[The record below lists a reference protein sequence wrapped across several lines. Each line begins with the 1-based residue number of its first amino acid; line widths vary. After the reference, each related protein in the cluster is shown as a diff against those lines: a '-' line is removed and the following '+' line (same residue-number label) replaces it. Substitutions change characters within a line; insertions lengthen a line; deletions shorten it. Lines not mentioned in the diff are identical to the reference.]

1 MKNRLHWLV
10 LIAMCGLSASSVG
23 LLINSVGVFYS
34 PVSDNLEILRG
45 TFALHVTLSTF
56 VCAITSLFVSR
67 ILSERNFKLLVTI
80 GIISASGSTMLM
92 SCSTEMWHFLILG
105 VIRGIGNAFFG
116 MVIITV
122 LVNNWFIKLHGL
134 ATSIALSFGGISGA
148 ICSPF
153 LSRTIEIYG
162 WNFSFIIMG
171 IMIFVFC
178 VPFLVLPITIKPEHQ
193 GMQPYGF
200 IVEQEYNR
208 KIQNHDSKAFRY
220 ISKPFIVL
228 FLFCLLLTS
237 ITSFTQHFPGFAQSI
252 KVSVQVGSFMISACM
267 FGNII
272 SKLLIGIL
280 SDIIGPIKSIVLM
293 MCINV
298 FACILLMNTTSVSLL
313 LIAAFMFGFIYSIS
327 AVGIVLL
334 TKLVFGIEYYDKIY
348 PVISFAGNVGSALT
362 ISLIGYLYDFTG
374 TYKIAFLF
382 VLLFEI
388 FNLYLLYIINKKA
401 NNKIINR

>member
-1 MKNRLHWLV
+1 MKNKLHWFV

-23 LLINSVGVFYS
+23 LLINSIGVFYS
-34 PVSDNLEILRG
+34 PVSDSLGILRG

-56 VCAITSLFVSR
+56 VCAITSLFVSK
-67 ILSERNFKLLVTI
+67 ILNKKNFKSLVTM
-80 GIISASGSTMLM
+80 GIITASISTMLM
-92 SCSTEMWHFLILG
+92 SCSTEMWQFLMLG
-105 VIRGIGNAFFG
+105 IIRGIGNAFFG
-116 MVIITV
+116 MVIITIV
-122 LVNNWFIKLHGL
+122 VNNWFVKFHGL

-153 LSRTIEIYG
+153 LTSIIEKYG
-162 WNFSFIIMG
+162 WNLTFIIMG

-178 VPFLVLPITIKPEHQ
+178 IPFLMFPITIKPDHQ
-193 GMQPYGF
+193 GIKPYGF
-200 IVEQEYNR
+200 IKEQESDI
-208 KIQNHDSKAFRY
+208 KIKHLS
-220 ISKPFIVL
+220 SKPFKYLSNSFIAL

-252 KVSVQVGSFMISACM
+252 KVNAHVGSFMISTCM

-280 SDIIGPIKSIVLM
+280 SDIIGPIKSIILM
-293 MCINV
+293 MLINV
-298 FACILLMNTTSVSLL
+298 LACIVLVNTTSVNLL
-313 LIAAFMFGFIYSIS
+313 LVAAFMFGFIYSIS

-334 TKLVFGIEYYDKIY
+334 TKLAFGVEYYDKAY
-348 PVISFAGNVGSALT
+348 PVISFAGNNGSAFT

-382 VLLFEI
+382 VIIFEIINLILLF
-388 FNLYLLYIINKKA
+388 FINK
-401 NNKIINR
+401 NSHDRIVVN

>member
-1 MKNRLHWLV
+1 MKTKLHWLV

-34 PVSDNLEILRG
+34 PVSDSLGILRG

-56 VCAITSLFVSR
+56 VCAITSLFVSK
-67 ILSERNFKLLVTI
+67 ILNEKNFKMIVTI
-80 GIISASGSTMLM
+80 GIITASMSTILM
-92 SCSTEMWHFLILG
+92 SCSTQMWQYLILG
-105 VIRGIGNAFFG
+105 IIRGIGNAFFG
-116 MVIITV
+116 MVIITI
-122 LVNNWFIKLHGL
+122 LVNNWFIKFHGL
-134 ATSIALSFGGISGA
+134 ATSVALSFGGISGA

-153 LSRTIEIYG
+153 LTNIIEKYG
-162 WNFSFIIMG
+162 WNIAFIVMG

-178 VPFLVLPITIKPEHQ
+178 IPFLVLPISIKPEQ
-193 GMQPYGF
+193 KGIKPYGF
-200 IVEQEYNR
+200 KIEQDNDNSIQYNSN
-208 KIQNHDSKAFRY
+208 KTFKYLSN
-220 ISKPFIVL
+220 PFISL
-228 FLFCLLLTS
+228 FIFCLLLTS

-252 KVSVQVGSFMISACM
+252 KVSAQVGSFMISACM

-280 SDIIGPIKSIVLM
+280 SDIMGPIKSIILM

-298 FACILLMNTTSVSLL
+298 IACIVLVNTTSVNLL

-334 TKLVFGIEYYDKIY
+334 TKLAFGVEHYDKAY
-348 PVISFAGNVGSALT
+348 PVISFAGNVGSACT

-382 VLLFEI
+382 ILIFEI
-388 FNLYLLYIINKKA
+388 INLFLLYCINKKA
-401 NNKIINR
+401 MNMI